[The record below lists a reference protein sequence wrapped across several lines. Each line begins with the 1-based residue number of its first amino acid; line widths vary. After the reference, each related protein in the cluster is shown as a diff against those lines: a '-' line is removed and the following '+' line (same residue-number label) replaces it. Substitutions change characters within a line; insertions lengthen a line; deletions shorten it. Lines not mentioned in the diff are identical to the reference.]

1 MIFPNVTPRSR
12 AKVESR
18 SSSTVTVGWSDDSP
32 SLTFGE
38 VAPIIEPVSAK
49 FWSMLLIALMI
60 SWRPVAP
67 YIYVVIKCGAAH
79 VVSGCE

>member
-1 MIFPNVTPRSR
+1 MIFPNVTSRSR
-12 AKVESR
+12 LKVESC
-18 SSSTVTVGWSDDSP
+18 SSSAVSVGWSDDSP

-49 FWSMLLIALMI
+49 FCSMSLIAFLI

-79 VVSGCE
+79 IVSGCE